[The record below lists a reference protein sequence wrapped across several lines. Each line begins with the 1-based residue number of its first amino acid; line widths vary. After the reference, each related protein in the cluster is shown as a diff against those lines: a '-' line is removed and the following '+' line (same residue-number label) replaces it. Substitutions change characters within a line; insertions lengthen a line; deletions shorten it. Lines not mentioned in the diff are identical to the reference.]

1 MENLIKKKFNNP
13 ELGIEFESYIDE
25 ECCVWFK
32 AKQVAQILGYQKERN
47 AIKKHVSEKYKKE
60 ASIQGPLGGEQKC
73 VIINESGFYELV
85 FKSRLPAAKIFREWV
100 FEKVLPSI
108 RKYGYF
114 NMYKSKRKRR
124 VIIDGVKYYKHPEFS
139 NYAASKDGDVIN
151 VKKNKVMSMIKNNC
165 GYLHFNIYN
174 KDLKKIKTNLQHR
187 FVYEVFNGK
196 IPSHLE
202 IDHLN
207 ENKTDNRI
215 KNLQLLTHKQNIE
228 KSKNKPI
235 ISTNI
240 KTGEK
245 RIFDSIKKTFIELD
259 ISRSNISNICK
270 NKKSCKT
277 ATSKKDGCKYTF
289 SYLDNF

>member
-60 ASIQGPLGGEQKC
+60 ASFQGPLGGEQKC

-85 FKSRLPAAKIFREWV
+85 FKSRLPAAKMFREWV

-114 NMYKSKRKRR
+114 NMYKSIKKRR
-124 VIIDGVKYYKHPEFS
+124 VIIDEVKYYKHPKFS

-215 KNLQLLTHKQNIE
+215 KNLQLLTHKQNVE

-235 ISTNI
+235 ISINL
-240 KTGEK
+240 KTGEEK
-245 RIFDSIKKTFIELD
+245 RFKSLTKASKELNIFE
-259 ISRSNISNICK
+259 SNISAICK
-270 NKKSCKT
+270 NKNKT

>member
-1 MENLIKKKFNNP
+1 MKNLIKKKFNNP

-60 ASIQGPLGGEQKC
+60 ASFQGPLGGEQKC

-85 FKSRLPAAKIFREWV
+85 FKSRLPAAKMFREWV

-114 NMYKSKRKRR
+114 NMYKSIKKRR
-124 VIIDGVKYYKHPEFS
+124 VIIDEVKYYKHPKFS

-215 KNLQLLTHKQNIE
+215 KNLQLLTHKQNVE

-235 ISTNI
+235 ISINL
-240 KTGEK
+240 KTGEEK
-245 RIFDSIKKTFIELD
+245 RFKSLTKASKELNIFE
-259 ISRSNISNICK
+259 SNISAICK
-270 NKKSCKT
+270 NKNKT

-289 SYLDNF
+289 SYLGNF

>member
-1 MENLIKKKFNNP
+1 MLVKKFNNP

-47 AIKKHVSEKYKKE
+47 AIKKHVSEKYEKE
-60 ASIQGPLGGEQKC
+60 ASFQGPLGGEQKC

-85 FKSRLPAAKIFREWV
+85 FKSRLPAAKMFREWV

-114 NMYKSKRKRR
+114 NMYKSIKKRR
-124 VIIDGVKYYKHPEFS
+124 VIIDEVKYYKHPEFS

>member
-1 MENLIKKKFNNP
+1 MLVKKFNNP

-85 FKSRLPAAKIFREWV
+85 FKSRLPAAKMFREWV

-124 VIIDGVKYYKHPEFS
+124 VIIDGVKFYKHPEFTD
-139 NYAASKDGDVIN
+139 YAANKDGDVIN
-151 VKKNKVMSMIKNNC
+151 LKTKRIIKMSKNNC
-165 GYLHFNIYN
+165 GYLRFKIYN
-174 KDLKKIKTNLQHR
+174 EKLEKPLNYSQHR
-187 FVYEVFNGK
+187 FVYEVFKGK
-196 IPSHLE
+196 IFPNFE
-202 IDHLN
+202 IDHIN
-207 ENKTDNRI
+207 EIKSDNRI
-215 KNLQLLTHKQNIE
+215 KNLQLLTHQQNVE

-235 ISTNI
+235 ISTCI
-240 KTGEK
+240 QTGEERRFK
-245 RIFDSIKKTFIELD
+245 SVKTAGIELD
-259 ISRSNISNICK
+259 IIKDTISKICLK
-270 NKKSCKT
+270 RKSFKT
-277 ATSKKDGCKYTF
+277 AKSKKDGFKYTF
-289 SYLDNF
+289 RYLEI